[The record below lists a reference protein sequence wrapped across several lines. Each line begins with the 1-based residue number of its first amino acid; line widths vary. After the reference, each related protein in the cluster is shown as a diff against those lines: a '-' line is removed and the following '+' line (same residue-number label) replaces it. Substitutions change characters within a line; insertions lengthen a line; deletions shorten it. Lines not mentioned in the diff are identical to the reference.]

1 MHEASEEDS
10 RGHVHEAFEELSG
23 GVEPYVILA
32 TFVVTGDNEVEVEE
46 LLSALQLWLLRINY
60 LDQPQFYPSIETA
73 KNRVYSERE
82 KRNLNRISVELFMA
96 RLASITSV
104 KGY

>member
-1 MHEASEEDS
+1 M
-10 RGHVHEAFEELSG
+10 
-23 GVEPYVILA
+23 ILA

-82 KRNLNRISVELFMA
+82 KLEQNKRRIIYGSPREYHV
-96 RLASITSV
+96 S
-104 KGY
+104 